1 MNSENKKPSWMNNP
15 SWNLYIDK
23 VYSYAYKTQV
33 FSKEQCEEIIKIA
46 NTKGLSQ
53 GLINKDKNSKY
64 RNSEI
69 SWLYPSDNLQWAFQ
83 KVTDTV
89 LELNDKYFQ
98 FDIFGLNEGFQF
110 TKYKSPGGHYNKHVD
125 RALNTSVRK
134 LSITIQLTDPKE
146 YEGGELW
153 IYENQNGLV
162 MEKEQGTLTIFP
174 SFILHKV
181 TPVTKGERNSLVSWV
196 TGKQFK

>member
-15 SWNLYIDK
+15 SWNLYVDK

-33 FSKEQCEEIIKIA
+33 FSKEECEEIIKIA
-46 NTKGLSQ
+46 GKKGLSK
-53 GLINKDKNSKY
+53 GKTNKDKKGKY

-89 LELNDKYFQ
+89 LELNDKFFQ

-110 TKYKSPGGHYNKHVD
+110 TKYKSPGGQYNKHVD
-125 RALNTSVRK
+125 RALDTAVRK
-134 LSITIQLTDPKE
+134 LSMTIQLTDPKE
-146 YEGGELW
+146 YKGGELFL
-153 IYENQNGLV
+153 YEDEKGTE
-162 MEKEQGTLTIFP
+162 MKKEQGTLILFP
-174 SFILHKV
+174 SYILHEV
-181 TPVTKGERNSLVSWV
+181 NPITKGERNSLVSWI